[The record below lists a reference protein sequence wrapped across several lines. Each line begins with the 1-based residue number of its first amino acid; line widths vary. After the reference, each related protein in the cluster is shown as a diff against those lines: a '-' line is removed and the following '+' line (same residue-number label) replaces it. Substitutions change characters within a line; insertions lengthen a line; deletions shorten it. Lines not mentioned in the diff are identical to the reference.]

1 MIPQYSIVN
10 SCLMLLKQSDWETTK
25 RLQVEIKLIQIK
37 RYLLDENLPVA
48 IKRGSCSETVF
59 NELLHQM
66 KGISEAQWELDGF
79 NPLRRGDGSTRE
91 VGIRRRKLFI
101 YQCLVPLSLMGPK
114 TRPQISIYQ
123 CLAPSPTGSRQSQ
136 NISQSINKANKAVPP
151 YGGRLY

>member
-1 MIPQYSIVN
+1 MISQYSIIN
-10 SCLMLLKQSDWETTK
+10 SCLKMLKQSDWETTK
-25 RLQVEIKLIQIK
+25 KLQVEIKLIQIK

-79 NPLRRGDGSTRE
+79 NPLRRGDGSSRE

-123 CLAPSPTGSRQSQ
+123 CLAPSPTIAHWQST
-136 NISQSINKANKAVPP
+136 ISKHQPINQ
-151 YGGRLY
+151 